1 MNVSLVKSDHCSGL
15 FASLKIRLSLLSTIV
30 SRFLMLHSEM
40 AGKGTTRGSTSIV
53 TLKIRQDTIYLGP
66 LSIKVQNAR
75 SMFKVT
81 LHMN

>member
-1 MNVSLVKSDHCSGL
+1 
-15 FASLKIRLSLLSTIV
+15 
-30 SRFLMLHSEM
+30 MLHSEM

-66 LSIKVQNAR
+66 RSIKVQHAR

-81 LHMN
+81 LNMN